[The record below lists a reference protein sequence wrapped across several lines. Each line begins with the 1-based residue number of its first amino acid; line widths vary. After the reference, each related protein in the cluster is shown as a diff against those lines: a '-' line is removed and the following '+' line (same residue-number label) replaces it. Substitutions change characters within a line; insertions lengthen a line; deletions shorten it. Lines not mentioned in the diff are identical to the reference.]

1 MSLKRQVAINIVSNW
16 LGYFVQAA
24 AGLVV
29 VPFILRQVGEDAF
42 GVWALLAGLL
52 VYFYILQDAFSLAMN
67 RFAAYYRSDMASVN
81 RYFAATLYL
90 MFALGAGIMSLG
102 VVVSLVVCRVF
113 PIPAALEGDAK
124 MTCVLVG
131 IDLALTAVNSSMI
144 GLLNGF
150 QLYAA
155 SNLTKITNS
164 VLRVGMVFWIVA
176 KSPNIVAVQFCYCAS
191 SFGSLLVTI
200 VSVIVLISGVRCFVK
215 PGWRA
220 YREIFQYTKHSILRS
235 GSDLFMYATLL
246 PLVSFFGTMRDTTV
260 FSLAS
265 RIPNVVRGVLSSAQ
279 AVFLPA
285 FSTLFAKEGAAGII
299 RIVRASTR
307 LNATLT
313 LAVITLSVAYTNP
326 MLHFWLGDKYDP
338 RIVVPMI
345 LLLLSVVSRGV
356 FELWYPG
363 LVAMG
368 VLRWLSIMAIM
379 TCVGIILLA
388 AILCNVMDP
397 AKAPAAALLIGLT
410 LRSGLWLPAYGAA
423 KTGLKLSSYLRTT
436 LLRPILATVLSAVVL
451 FMVFRLYPAPT
462 NTLPLTLH
470 GMMSAALV
478 GCIASAVAVPE
489 IAAQCLR
496 TLAAKVRR

>member
-102 VVVSLVVCRVF
+102 VVVSLVVCKVF

-176 KSPNIVAVQFCYCAS
+176 KSPNIVAVQSCYCAS

-200 VSVIVLISGVRCFVK
+200 VSVIV
-215 PGWRA
+215 
-220 YREIFQYTKHSILRS
+220 
-235 GSDLFMYATLL
+235 
-246 PLVSFFGTMRDTTV
+246 
-260 FSLAS
+260 
-265 RIPNVVRGVLSSAQ
+265 
-279 AVFLPA
+279 
-285 FSTLFAKEGAAGII
+285 
-299 RIVRASTR
+299 
-307 LNATLT
+307 
-313 LAVITLSVAYTNP
+313 
-326 MLHFWLGDKYDP
+326 
-338 RIVVPMI
+338 
-345 LLLLSVVSRGV
+345 
-356 FELWYPG
+356 
-363 LVAMG
+363 
-368 VLRWLSIMAIM
+368 
-379 TCVGIILLA
+379 
-388 AILCNVMDP
+388 
-397 AKAPAAALLIGLT
+397 
-410 LRSGLWLPAYGAA
+410 
-423 KTGLKLSSYLRTT
+423 
-436 LLRPILATVLSAVVL
+436 
-451 FMVFRLYPAPT
+451 
-462 NTLPLTLH
+462 
-470 GMMSAALV
+470 
-478 GCIASAVAVPE
+478 
-489 IAAQCLR
+489 
-496 TLAAKVRR
+496 